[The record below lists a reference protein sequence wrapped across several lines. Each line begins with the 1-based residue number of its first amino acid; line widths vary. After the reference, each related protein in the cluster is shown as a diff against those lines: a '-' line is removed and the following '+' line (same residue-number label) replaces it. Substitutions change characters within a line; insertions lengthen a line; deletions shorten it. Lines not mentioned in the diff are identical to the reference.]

1 MAPEQKPELLAGIM
15 PFFIVDSLEATI
27 SFYVGHLGFHTEMSL
42 PESEPFFAILRRDSV
57 SLMVKEIGP
66 DTRPQ
71 PNHTLHSWAPW
82 DAYVHTP
89 NPDILFAEYQE
100 KGVHF
105 HKPIGDTEDG
115 LRAFEIMDD
124 SGYVLCFGRPN

>member
-57 SLMVKEIGP
+57 PLMVKEIRP

-71 PNHTLHSWAPW
+71 PNHSISTITSLNHHHPSLSNTTTHARQVYQRHGKNGRLRQTHS
-82 DAYVHTP
+82 
-89 NPDILFAEYQE
+89 
-100 KGVHF
+100 
-105 HKPIGDTEDG
+105 
-115 LRAFEIMDD
+115 
-124 SGYVLCFGRPN
+124 